1 MSSPVAHTDMTR
13 ASLSDREEPRKK
25 LGDFVLAQSCEN
37 AIMNRQCLPSEVVM
51 NIRGWELIIILF
63 IVLLL
68 FGPGRLSRIAGE
80 IGRGIREFRSG
91 LKVEDGEAEESAEK
105 DQTEDPGS

>member
-1 MSSPVAHTDMTR
+1 
-13 ASLSDREEPRKK
+13 
-25 LGDFVLAQSCEN
+25 
-37 AIMNRQCLPSEVVM
+37 M

-91 LKVEDGEAEESAEK
+91 LKVEDGEAEEAAEK